1 MCFYCIGAC
10 EGGIAC
16 ATCHVIIGK
25 DYFDKLPEA
34 SEAEEDCLDNAT
46 DLSETSRLG
55 CQVKITPDLENM
67 DVTIPGKTRNFY
79 VDGHVPKPR

>member
-1 MCFYCIGAC
+1 MVSLQKVCDSHLFLELGAC

-34 SEAEEDCLDNAT
+34 TEAEEDCLDNAT
-46 DLSETSRLG
+46 DLSET
-55 CQVKITPDLENM
+55 
-67 DVTIPGKTRNFY
+67 Y
-79 VDGHVPKPR
+79 

>member
-1 MCFYCIGAC
+1 MIVICFQNLGAC

-34 SEAEEDCLDNAT
+34 TEAEEDCLDNAT
-46 DLSETSRLG
+46 DLSET
-55 CQVKITPDLENM
+55 
-67 DVTIPGKTRNFY
+67 Y
-79 VDGHVPKPR
+79 